1 MSKNGGMKEKK
12 SSSAAKS
19 KETLVGI
26 IMGST
31 SDWETMEHAAN
42 TLREIGVPFET
53 RVVSA
58 HRTPDLLFEYAASA
72 EKRGIEVIIAGAG
85 GAAHLPGMAASK
97 TVLPVLGVPVESKAL
112 KGLDSLLSIAQMPGG
127 IPVGTLAIGK
137 AGAINAA
144 LLASAILGAKH
155 RTIRESLRAFRIA
168 QTKKVL
174 SQPDPAAAARKALNA
189 VHTQLSR
196 KKKK

>member
-1 MSKNGGMKEKK
+1 MKK
-12 SSSAAKS
+12 AKS
-19 KETLVGI
+19 AGKNAIEPLVGI

-42 TLREIGVPFET
+42 TLKEIGVPHET

-144 LLASAILGAKH
+144 LLAAAILGCKH
-155 RTIRESLRAFRIA
+155 SAIRESLRAFRIE

-174 SQPDPAAAARKALNA
+174 SQPDPAAAGQKALKA
-189 VHTQLSR
+189 VHAQLSR